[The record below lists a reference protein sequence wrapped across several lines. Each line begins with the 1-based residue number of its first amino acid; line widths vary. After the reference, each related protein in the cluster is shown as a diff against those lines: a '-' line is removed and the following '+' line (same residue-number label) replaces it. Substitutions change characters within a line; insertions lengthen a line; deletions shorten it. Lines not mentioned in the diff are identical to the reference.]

1 MVTPAPQSPGE
12 VTRLLLRWRSGE
24 EAALGQL
31 VPLVY
36 DELRRLARLCLRRE
50 RAGNTMQT
58 GALVHEAY
66 LRLVNA
72 DQVDWHDRAHF
83 FAIAAQVMRRVLVEE
98 ARKRNRQK
106 RGGRQTR
113 VELDQALTVAVEREA
128 ELLALDEALDWLAQL
143 APRKRLVVE
152 LRFFGGLTVE
162 ETAAALSVSSDTVK
176 SDWST
181 ARLWLAQRL
190 SGSDASAE

>member
-1 MVTPAPQSPGE
+1 
-12 VTRLLLRWRSGE
+12 
-24 EAALGQL
+24 L

>member
-1 MVTPAPQSPGE
+1 MTTPAPQSPGE
-12 VTRLLLRWRSGE
+12 VTRLLLKWRSGE
-24 EAALGQL
+24 EAALDQL

-50 RAGNTMQT
+50 HAGNTMQT
-58 GALVHEAY
+58 SSLVHEAY

-72 DQVDWHDRAHF
+72 DQVDWRDRAHF

-113 VELDQALTVAVEREA
+113 VDLDQAMTVAVEREV
-128 ELLALDEALDWLAQL
+128 ELLALDEALDWLAQF

-152 LRFFGGLTVE
+152 FRFFGGLSIE
-162 ETAAALSVSSDTVK
+162 ETAVALGVSSDTVK
-176 SDWST
+176 CDWSA

-190 SGSDASAE
+190 SGSGASAE